1 MVIIFAI
8 FFVLLDDIS
17 SRRHSLSNV
26 NKLCGSGS
34 SKSLYKCKSEIFK
47 LRSNFVSRG
56 KVGRISSKK
65 ILIYLTYVY
74 CNSPNMIYLINF
86 K

>member
-1 MVIIFAI
+1 MFAI

-17 SRRHSLSNV
+17 SRRNSISNV

-34 SKSLYKCKSEIFK
+34 RKSLYKSKSEIFK

-56 KVGRISSKK
+56 KVGRTSSKR
-65 ILIYLTYVY
+65 ILTYLSDI
-74 CNSPNMIYLINF
+74 CLL
-86 K
+86 